1 MKTKNKLPMSQDP
14 AHNWQASDG
23 GKRALGKQAG
33 FNSPH
38 FPHLSFDGCG
48 INGRDEYR
56 TRLCTFTE
64 KRGED
69 ANHYGPIFAAAPEMF
84 EACREALAYVNSQPD
99 APKGSIA
106 EVAQC
111 GVRHILKS
119 ALSLAQS
126 KP

>member
-1 MKTKNKLPMSQDP
+1 MKTVFRSEEI
-14 AHNWQASDG
+14 AHIWAHRG
-23 GKRALGKQAG
+23 APYGR
-33 FNSPH
+33 SPGN
-38 FPHLSFDGCG
+38 LSFDGCG

-69 ANHYGPIFAAAPEMF
+69 ANHYGPLFAAAPEMF

-106 EVAQC
+106 EVAQF